1 MKNKVGKGL
10 RNILYSTVLAGTLLS
25 TSCEKEPLEPPEP
38 GPDPNPTEKSISL
51 EAKLYD
57 STSINYDVALKNL
70 DRADLEVYK
79 NENQFP
85 EYSEAITPQN
95 HSGNYENLGK
105 GKYEFTATNG
115 ELYSSKTITIPNY
128 SPSVSFEGLEN
139 SVKEDSELNWNF
151 ENKIKDL
158 NYEDNPVPIE
168 SVTSTDGKVE
178 VTMDGYKIN
187 LKPLPGQL
195 GQSELELKVGSE
207 EGGFRTEKINVNIGE
222 LQYRNYSG
230 TLEDNK
236 TNTGTSGLINVYKNS
251 ISEDNFLGQV
261 STDANGKFDFKVP
274 EDVTG
279 KLIAEAIQVGDENK
293 NYARVIEL
301 PNKSS
306 NKVLIRPHKL
316 SNDLY
321 NAGVDKEDFKKF
333 MDEINGTFHKWDLDG
348 GLKGILIDES
358 GLKGKFTQEQQN
370 ELETIFKSNI
380 GCYTG
385 GRMNG
390 NDLYVEKNYDGTSH
404 SGENGWVRVSK
415 DTTLTSS
422 GITNFNENSD
432 GEIINASIRLRDGAI
447 VRPATVS
454 HEQGHVF
461 IGFGH
466 SNSLDYPETIMWP
479 VVGFG
484 QVPGPAD
491 CEAGHVLYDET
502 YNPKD
507 VLTEG
512 NYWKFLDNYAL
523 TDFNNFTIL
532 PEEKKVI
539 DNLNE

>member
-207 EGGFRTEKINVNIGE
+207 EGGYRTEKINVNIGE

-230 TLEDNK
+230 VLEDNI
-236 TNTGTSGLINVYKNS
+236 TNTGTSGLINVYKES
-251 ISEDNFLGQV
+251 ISKDNFLGQI
-261 STDANGKFDFKVP
+261 STDVNGRFDFKVP

-306 NKVLIRPHKL
+306 NEVLIRPHKL

-321 NAGVDKEDFKKF
+321 NAGVDKNEFKSF
-333 MDEINGTFHKWDLDG
+333 MDEITGEIPGKWNLEG
-348 GLKGILIDES
+348 GLKGILIEEF
-358 GLKGKFTQEQQN
+358 GLKGTFTQEQRN

-390 NDLYVEKNYDGTSH
+390 NELQVEKNY
-404 SGENGWVRVSK
+404 SGNHEFGDGWVRVSK

-422 GITNFNENSD
+422 GTTNVIIPLYDEGIITD
-432 GEIINASIRLRDGAI
+432 GYIKLRDDAFLGPSTA
-447 VRPATVS
+447 S
-454 HEQGHVF
+454 HEQGHIF
-461 IGFGH
+461 FGGGH
-466 SNSLDYPETIMWP
+466 SNTLYYPETTMRA
-479 VVGFG
+479 VGG
-484 QVPGPAD
+484 SNQIPGPAD

-502 YNPKD
+502 YDFGEK
-507 VLTEG
+507 TEAILG
-512 NYWKFLDNYAL
+512 N
-523 TDFNNFTIL
+523 FNNFTIL

-539 DNLNE
+539 DNLK